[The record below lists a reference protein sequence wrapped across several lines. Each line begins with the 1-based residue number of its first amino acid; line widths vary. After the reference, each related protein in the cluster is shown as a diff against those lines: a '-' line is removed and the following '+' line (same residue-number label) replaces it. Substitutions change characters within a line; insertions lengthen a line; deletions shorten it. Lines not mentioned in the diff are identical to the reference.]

1 MKRVVMLFMLCGSVV
16 AASAQIKVANNGKVG
31 IGAVTTPVAVLH
43 MKGYSQVLEP
53 TNYNSQMHF
62 VVGNADPRIQPS
74 SKVVFYKLSNTGYAD
89 IQCASLDQ
97 QSDSTLK
104 TNIHKIEGDVLSK
117 VCKIDGVTYNWKDD
131 KDGKLQVG
139 FIAQEVE
146 KVFPE
151 LVETVDTSNIK
162 LMSYIGMIP
171 YLLEAIKEQQSQIEE
186 LKEQLVDNNFGELKS
201 SSIYDE
207 SNTIDEKTMLYQ
219 NKPNPFTSS
228 TKIEMFIPTSV
239 SKAML
244 YIYDFQGKQVKSITV
259 TGREKTSVSI
269 SGSELQAGLYI
280 YSLVTDGKL
289 IGSKQMVLTE

>member
-31 IGAVTTPVAVLH
+31 IGAVTTPTAVLH
-43 MKGYSQVLEP
+43 MKGYSQILEP
-53 TNYNSQMHF
+53 TNSNSQLHF
-62 VVGNADPRIQPS
+62 IVGNTDPRIEPS
-74 SKVVFYKLSNTGYAD
+74 QKAVFYKIGNTGYAN
-89 IQCASLDQ
+89 IECGTLSQ

-117 VCKIDGVTYNWKDD
+117 VCKIDGFTYNWKDD

-289 IGSKQMVLTE
+289 IGSKQMILTE